1 MIKALRAVAV
11 LMGLLAAGCARP
23 LEDIGVLRQKTLSE
37 VHNNLIIGCETLDRG
52 YADYHSYK
60 EYLEPLGMRHI
71 RLQAGWAKSE
81 PKRGEYYFSWLDSI
95 IDDAVSRGLEPWLEL
110 SYGNPVYPGGGTP
123 FLSGG
128 WPRGQEAL
136 AGWKAWVREVAVRY
150 KGKVQQWEIWNEPE
164 NNLRREGRNPAEMA
178 DLAFETARI
187 LKEIDPEAI
196 VAAYGIGRP
205 RHANGVAEL
214 IALLSEKLHASGQ
227 EYLIDAVSYHGYH
240 YIPEEPY
247 FVEADSLK
255 AILTKC
261 NWDVPIWQGESG
273 APSVGYMG
281 GAIADYPWTEV
292 SQAKWALR
300 KILCDHAHG
309 IRTGIFSIA
318 DMNYASTDEIN
329 KKNYKGLLSTDENNR
344 VLRPKM
350 AYEAVRNL
358 VSVYDNLSVACD
370 SSAVKVYADSAMVYL
385 FTDDVTG
392 LHSAVLWKAG
402 AAPTDECAKTP
413 VKVALEGFRSRNP
426 VCVDLLTGHVYRPRV
441 RCCSGTSIL
450 KNVPFFD
457 SPVIICDESQV
468 SMATASAGLVE

>member
-1 MIKALRAVAV
+1 M
-11 LMGLLAAGCARP
+11 LLLETGCTRSV
-23 LEDIGVLRQKTLSE
+23 EDIGVLRQKTLSE
-37 VHNNLIIGCETLDRG
+37 VHNDLIIGCETLDRG
-52 YADYHSYK
+52 YADYHAYK
-60 EYLEPLGMRHI
+60 EYFGPLGMRFI
-71 RLQAGWAKSE
+71 RLQAGWAKCE
-81 PKRGEYYFSWLDSI
+81 PRRGEYDFSWLDSI

-110 SYGNPVYPGGGTP
+110 SYGNPAYPGGGTP

-128 WPRGQEAL
+128 WPRGQVAL
-136 AGWKAWVREVAVRY
+136 DGWKAWVREVALRY
-150 KGKVQQWEIWNEPE
+150 KGKVHQWEIWNEPE

-178 DLAFETARI
+178 DLTFETARI
-187 LKEIDPEAI
+187 LKDVDPAAV

-214 IALLSEKLHASGQ
+214 VSLLADKLQTSGQ
-227 EYLIDAVSYHGYH
+227 EHLIDAVSYHGYH

-255 AILTKC
+255 SILAKC
-261 NWDVPIWQGESG
+261 NWDVTIWQGESG

-300 KILCDHAHG
+300 KMLCDHAHG

-318 DMNYASTDEIN
+318 DMNYSSSDEIK
-329 KKNYKGLLSTDENNR
+329 KKNYKGLLSTDENNC

-358 VSVYDNLSVACD
+358 VSVFDNLQAVCD
-370 SSAVKVYADSAMVYL
+370 SSDVKVYADSAMVYL
-385 FTDDVTG
+385 FTEEGTG

-402 AAPTDECAKTP
+402 AAPTDKCAKDS
-413 VKVALEGFRSRNP
+413 VKVALDGFRGRNP
-426 VCVDLLTGHVYRPRV
+426 VCVDLLGGHIYRPRV
-441 RCCSGTSIL
+441 RRRSGTTIL
-450 KNVPFFD
+450 NNVPFYD
-457 SPVIICDESQV
+457 SPVVICDESQIQMV
-468 SMATASAGLVE
+468 TESAVPVG